1 MTDVKQILFELEKTL
16 QQIKG
21 KQSDIFRENNF
32 PVSKDQWLILERISE
47 KEGSNQKD
55 IAKDTLKDPAALT
68 RMLDLLAEKGLVQ
81 RKASRSDRR
90 TFDLYL
96 TVEGSRL
103 VNKVSPLTEKFN
115 QSVSKS
121 LSREDK
127 KILLQILANM
137 QDA

>member
-81 RKASRSDRR
+81 RKASRSDQR